1 MLAKSLF
8 QVLESRV
15 ASVGHRRPELL
26 AMRGRPFWK
35 LLYASMVDT
44 GRRDLVSNFWRRDL
58 GCVQVFAHR
67 FGLFLLHLLPGPK
80 MPLAT
85 KLNPDRASD
94 ALTDDPFGT
103 QSH

>member
-1 MLAKSLF
+1 MMKKI
-8 QVLESRV
+8 
-15 ASVGHRRPELL
+15 ASKAERE
-26 AMRGRPFWK
+26 A
-35 LLYASMVDT
+35 
-44 GRRDLVSNFWRRDL
+44 DL
-58 GCVQVFAHR
+58 QVFAHR
-67 FGLFLLHLLPGPK
+67 FGLFLLHLLLGPK

>member
-1 MLAKSLF
+1 MPRTVGAGVQRFWPHNYKQSF
-8 QVLESRV
+8 QM
-15 ASVGHRRPELL
+15 A
-26 AMRGRPFWK
+26 
-35 LLYASMVDT
+35 
-44 GRRDLVSNFWRRDL
+44 LVQLRWHI
-58 GCVQVFAHR
+58 QVFAHR